1 MNQQTLRAPSPR
13 RSVRNGLV
21 AVAVLWG
28 IAAPAPGLPPASFA
42 PGEQER
48 ATQSFALF
56 ADHWMTKIQRIEEH
70 DRQNPTIRPGASD
83 PLVTYR
89 GYGDEFSIELR
100 PTGHPQAPYVGLL
113 RYTELLYSC
122 TNARAGDCT
131 IATSLPVTEIF
142 RFQDGRW
149 VY

>member
-1 MNQQTLRAPSPR
+1 MNQQSLRAPSPR
-13 RSVRNGLV
+13 RSVRDGLV

-28 IAAPAPGLPPASFA
+28 IAAPAPALPPASFA

-48 ATQSFALF
+48 ARQSFALF
-56 ADHWMTKIQRIEEH
+56 ADDWMAKVQRFEEH

-89 GYGDEFSIELR
+89 GHGDEFSIELR
-100 PTGHPQAPYVGLL
+100 PTGHPVAPYVGLL

-122 TNARAGDCT
+122 TDATAGDCT
-131 IATSLPVTEIF
+131 IASSLPVTEIF

>member
-1 MNQQTLRAPSPR
+1 MNQQAVRALRPR
-13 RSVRNGLV
+13 RSVRSGLV

-28 IAAPAPGLPPASFA
+28 IAAPAPALPPASFA

-48 ATQSFALF
+48 ARQSFALF
-56 ADHWMTKIQRIEEH
+56 ADDWMAKVQRLEEH

-100 PTGHPQAPYVGLL
+100 PTGHPEAPYVGLL

-122 TNARAGDCT
+122 TDARADDCT
-131 IATSLPVTEIF
+131 IASSLPVTEIF

>member
-1 MNQQTLRAPSPR
+1 MNQQAVRALRPR
-13 RSVRNGLV
+13 HCLRIGLV

-28 IAAPAPGLPPASFA
+28 IAAPAPALPPASST

-48 ATQSFALF
+48 ARQSFALF
-56 ADHWMTKIQRIEEH
+56 ADDWMAKVQRFEEH
-70 DRQNPTIRPGASD
+70 DRQNPTIHPGASD

-100 PTGHPQAPYVGLL
+100 PTGHPKAPYVGLL
-113 RYTELLYSC
+113 LYTELLYSC
-122 TNARAGDCT
+122 TDAKADDCT
-131 IATSLPVTEIF
+131 IASSLPVTEIF

>member
-1 MNQQTLRAPSPR
+1 MNQQAVRALRPR
-13 RSVRNGLV
+13 RSVRSGLV

-28 IAAPAPGLPPASFA
+28 IAAPAAALPPTSFT

-48 ATQSFALF
+48 ARQSFALF
-56 ADHWMTKIQRIEEH
+56 ADDWMAKAQRFEEH
-70 DRQNPTIRPGASD
+70 DRQHPTIRPGASD

-100 PTGHPQAPYVGLL
+100 PTGHPKAPYVGLL

-122 TNARAGDCT
+122 TDAKADDCT
-131 IATSLPVTEIF
+131 IASSLPVTEIF